1 MSGRGRA
8 RARGRARGA
17 SEDQARR
24 PGEQTAPPR
33 EVSSRKRQGQMT
45 RTTDRTTKG

>member
-24 PGEQTAPPR
+24 PGEQQSAPPR
-33 EVSSRKRQGQMT
+33 EVNPISNLFLNLGR
-45 RTTDRTTKG
+45 